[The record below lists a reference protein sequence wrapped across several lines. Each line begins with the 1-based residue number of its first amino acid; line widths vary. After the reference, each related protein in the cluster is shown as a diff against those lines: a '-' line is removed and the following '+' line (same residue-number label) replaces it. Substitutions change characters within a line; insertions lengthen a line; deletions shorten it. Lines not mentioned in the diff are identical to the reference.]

1 MCTRNVLSALIT
13 AAFCLLVSSARGQS
27 PWTPQKG
34 HGYSQLSFNLIGPYQ
49 KLYLAGG
56 GNQELNRKISDYT
69 LQAYAEW
76 GLTDRTALI
85 VSVPWKI
92 VKSGEEV
99 NGAVSTLP
107 MASLSAFG
115 NVEWGIRQN
124 FIQKK
129 VVFSGQ
135 LLIEGRTARFDAGS
149 GLRSGYDAWAF
160 VPSLSIGQGTDRLY
174 GYVSAG
180 TGIRTHQY
188 SSDYRLNAEGGYKLF
203 KRWWI
208 IAVLNYRGSFKN
220 GTVDLPESNRLTGL
234 YVNDQTFFAYGLKTI
249 LEFNARW
256 GLNAAAYGATSGN
269 YVAKAPSL
277 NAGIYYKW

>member
-1 MCTRNVLSALIT
+1 MRTRNVLSALIT
-13 AAFCLLVSSARGQS
+13 ASCCLLVSFARGQS

-49 KLYLAGG
+49 NLYLTGG
-56 GNQELNRKISDYT
+56 GIQGLNRKISDHT

-85 VSVPWKI
+85 ASVPWKI

-115 NVEWGIRQN
+115 NAEIGIRQN

-135 LLIEGRTARFDAGS
+135 LLIEGRTARFDAAS
-149 GLRSGYDAWAF
+149 GLRSGYDAWAL

-174 GYVSAG
+174 GYISAG
-180 TGIRTHQY
+180 SGIRTNQY
-188 SSDYRLNAEGGYKLF
+188 SSDYRLNAEGGYKFF

-208 IAVLNYRGSFKN
+208 IAVLSYRGSFKN
-220 GTVDLPESNRLTGL
+220 GTVIIPESNRQTGL
-234 YVNDQTFFAYGLKTI
+234 YVNDQAFFAYGLKTI
-249 LEFNARW
+249 LEFNAHW
-256 GLNAAAYGATSGN
+256 GINAAAYGAASGN